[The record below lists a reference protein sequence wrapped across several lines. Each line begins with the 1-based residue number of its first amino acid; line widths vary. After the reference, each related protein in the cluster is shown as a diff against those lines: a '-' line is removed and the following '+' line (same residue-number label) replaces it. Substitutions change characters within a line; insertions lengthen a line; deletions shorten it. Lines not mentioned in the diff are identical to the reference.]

1 MGDRLCRHARC
12 SRLPRRAAD
21 LGRHF
26 DHRLE
31 RRAALHR
38 TDRVRDP
45 LHRGHNRGVAGMSNL
60 ISAAV
65 QRRVVGSATRK
76 AVLLYM
82 ADKAADDGS
91 GIWSSKA
98 NIARDLELGIRAVQ
112 YAIRDLVTAGL
123 LIEIGQ

>member
-1 MGDRLCRHARC
+1 
-12 SRLPRRAAD
+12 
-21 LGRHF
+21 
-26 DHRLE
+26 
-31 RRAALHR
+31 
-38 TDRVRDP
+38 
-45 LHRGHNRGVAGMSNL
+45 MSNL

-98 NIARDLELGIRAVQ
+98 NIARDLELSRRAAQ
-112 YAIRDLVTAGL
+112 IAIQDLIRDGL
-123 LIEIGQ
+123 LIEAGQRDCKHGHTIEYAIAIEAVDKLASTRERDAPREAGARGTRERGSPKPSL